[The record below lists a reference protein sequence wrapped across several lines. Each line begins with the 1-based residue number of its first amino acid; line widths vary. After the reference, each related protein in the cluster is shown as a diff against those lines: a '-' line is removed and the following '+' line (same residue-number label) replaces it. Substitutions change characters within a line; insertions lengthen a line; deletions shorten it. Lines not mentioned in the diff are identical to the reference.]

1 MTWLIIEDFM
11 EEVSFKLG
19 QGLDFTVGDSHRVG
33 KGIQVQQNDLSR
45 NTVTGNPKYV
55 LRRVCGLIWPKYCIC
70 YRMSMQKQGDGK
82 RKNLEYLTKEFGL
95 P

>member
-19 QGLDFTVGDSHRVG
+19 QGLDFTVGDSRRVG

-55 LRRVCGLIWPKYCIC
+55 
-70 YRMSMQKQGDGK
+70 
-82 RKNLEYLTKEFGL
+82 
-95 P
+95 